1 MATYHLPPTPHS
13 QAISEWV
20 EALRAADAGGSQ
32 AVLTAPVPPMV
43 ASAQVGDFKA
53 AFWEFDS
60 ADALDAFDYLEGR
73 TWMAFSSDL
82 QHLALMHRTL
92 AGPVL
97 LWIGGQP
104 IAPSLAHGRPVRF
117 ELDTA
122 WLHGHVFATHVGLPY
137 HHPWARDQLAKGVLV
152 HVEGFFFYDAVRRC
166 GQLALPRDDQAWTAS
181 IARAVG
187 DRILV
192 YATKEDRQEG
202 RVGWVSD
209 PLPP

>member
-1 MATYHLPPTPHS
+1 MPTYHLPPTPHS

-43 ASAQVGDFKA
+43 ASAQVDDFKA

-73 TWMAFSSDL
+73 TWMAFSPDL

-92 AGPVL
+92 AGPVR
-97 LWIGGQP
+97 LWIDGQP
-104 IAPSLAHGRPVRF
+104 IAAPLAQGHSVHF

-122 WLHGHVFATHVGLPY
+122 WLHGQVFATRIGLPY
-137 HHPWARDQLAKGVLV
+137 EHPCERELHAKGVLCPEV
-152 HVEGFFFYDAVRRC
+152 WGFFYDAVRRC
-166 GQLALPRDDQAWTAS
+166 GQLALPRGDQAWTAP

-192 YATKEDRQEG
+192 YATKEDRQAG

>member
-1 MATYHLPPTPHS
+1 M
-13 QAISEWV
+13 
-20 EALRAADAGGSQ
+20 RAADAGGSQ
-32 AVLTAPVPPMV
+32 AVLSAPVPPMV

-97 LWIGGQP
+97 LWIDGQP
-104 IAPSLAHGRPVRF
+104 IVPPLAPPLMPPLAPPGQGRPVHF
-117 ELDTA
+117 ELGTA
-122 WLHGHVFATHVGLPY
+122 WLHGQVFATHVGLPY
-137 HHPWARDQLAKGVLV
+137 RHPWARDQLAKGVLV
-152 HVEGFFFYDAVRRC
+152 HVEGLFFYDAVRRC
-166 GQLALPRDDQAWTAS
+166 GQLALPRDDQAWTAP

-187 DRILV
+187 DRIVV

-209 PLPP
+209 PLVP